1 MKKLGISIAK
11 DCSDATHFVSD
22 RFARTKNMLEA
33 MAFGKPVV
41 TPLWLESCEQ
51 ATCIIDENNYILRD
65 AKKEKE
71 IGFNMPV
78 SLSRARS
85 HPLLKD
91 QRILI
96 TSSVGPDREMIKNL
110 VKASQGKVMEGV
122 QQARTEY
129 NISDDLLILSCEKD
143 YEVCVPFLDKGI
155 DRCILISLCIHKL
168 LLGM

>member
-1 MKKLGISIAK
+1 
-11 DCSDATHFVSD
+11 
-22 RFARTKNMLEA
+22 
-33 MAFGKPVV
+33 MAYGKPVV

-91 QRILI
+91 QRVLI

-122 QQARTEY
+122 QQARMDY
-129 NISDDLLILSCEKD
+129 KISDNLLILSCEKD
-143 YEVCVPFLDKGI
+143 YEVCVPFLDKGAKVY
-155 DRCILISLCIHKL
+155 SSEL
-168 LLGM
+168 LLNGIINQKLDYARQLSTSNEYSFEVIYETII